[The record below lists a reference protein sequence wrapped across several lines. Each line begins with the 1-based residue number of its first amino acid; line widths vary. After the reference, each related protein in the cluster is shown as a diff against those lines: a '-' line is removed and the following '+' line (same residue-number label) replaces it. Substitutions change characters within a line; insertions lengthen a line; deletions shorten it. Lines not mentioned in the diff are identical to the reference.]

1 MKPLA
6 DQKGDVGALAPIGK
20 PNSSQAGSK
29 SRMGQ
34 KADRNPYRKPGTVA
48 GRSFIRSAS
57 TGKNYSGLSQDWGR
71 TQFFVASQE
80 VQ

>member
-1 MKPLA
+1 
-6 DQKGDVGALAPIGK
+6 
-20 PNSSQAGSK
+20 
-29 SRMGQ
+29 MGQ

-57 TGKNYSGLSQDWGR
+57 TGKNYSGLSQDWGK